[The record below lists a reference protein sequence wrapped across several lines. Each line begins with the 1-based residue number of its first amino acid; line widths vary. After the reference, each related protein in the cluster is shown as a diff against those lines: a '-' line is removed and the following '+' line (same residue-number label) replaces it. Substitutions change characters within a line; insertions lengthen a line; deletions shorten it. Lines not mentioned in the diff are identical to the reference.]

1 MMLSSPLSRVRGE
14 LAAALA
20 AGGRAAA
27 ISDAYQQ
34 RTGQAQDFIGKLDR
48 GQVLDEVTRVA
59 GREDLLDNASRAPVI
74 KLVNL
79 VLFEAVKANASD
91 VHVQPYED
99 RLMIRTR
106 IDGVLYDSF
115 TLPKAI
121 QEEVISRVKV
131 MGRMNIAEKRLSQD
145 GRATAQIGE
154 RNVDLRI

>member
-1 MMLSSPLSRVRGE
+1 MMLSSALSRVRGE

-20 AGGRAAA
+20 AGGSTGELPEEGSLAAMVGA
-27 ISDAYQQ
+27 A
-34 RTGQAQDFIGKLDR
+34 R
-48 GQVLDEVTRVA
+48 G
-59 GREDLLDNASRAPVI
+59 GGWDLLDNASRGPVI
-74 KLVNL
+74 RLVNL

-91 VHVQPYED
+91 VHVQRYED

-154 RNVDLRI
+154 RNVDLRIASLPTSFGE